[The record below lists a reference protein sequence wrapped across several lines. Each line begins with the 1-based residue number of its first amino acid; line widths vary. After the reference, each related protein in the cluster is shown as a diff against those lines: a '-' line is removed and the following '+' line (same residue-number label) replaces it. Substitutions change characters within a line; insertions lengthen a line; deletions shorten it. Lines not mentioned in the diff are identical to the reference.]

1 MDQVSTFGPYSPIR
15 QVGDL
20 YFISGQVGVD
30 PDTKAAAAGIQAQM
44 RQVLANLTRV
54 LASAGLTP
62 NHIVKTTIFL
72 TNLDDFATVNDIYVD
87 YFTEPRPA
95 RSCVGVAEL
104 PRVGGENA
112 IQIEIEAVAHATMP
126 AH

>member
-30 PDTKAAAAGIQAQM
+30 PDTKAAAAGIQAQT